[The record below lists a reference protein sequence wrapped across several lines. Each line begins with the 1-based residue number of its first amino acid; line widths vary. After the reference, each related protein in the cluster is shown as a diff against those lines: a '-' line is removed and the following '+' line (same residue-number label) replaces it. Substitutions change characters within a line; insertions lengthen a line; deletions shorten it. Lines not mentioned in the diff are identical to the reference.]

1 MCLYVT
7 SKKVRVAKEDMV
19 CYKVMMEHYGDKGA
33 WVSPYQGM
41 AYKEGC
47 AYELEKQLQLLDSKF
62 GNIKDYP
69 YIVEEGFHSFANLSD
84 ALLFR
89 NTCEVRYPT
98 VSRGD
103 GWHTYII
110 VKCIIPKGTT
120 YVEGLYVDNWDNKFH
135 SFCSEKIICEDEI
148 EIE

>member
-1 MCLYVT
+1 MCLEV
-7 SKKVRVAKEDMV
+7 KKPEIIVAKEDMV

-41 AYKEGC
+41 AYKEGR

-84 ALLFR
+84 ALQFLNVYEAR
-89 NTCEVRYPT
+89 CPWCMDA
-98 VSRGD
+98 SR
-103 GWHTYII
+103 HAYVI

-120 YVEGLYVDNWDNKFH
+120 YAEGLFFDWGNKFH
-135 SFCSEKIICEDEI
+135 SFCSEKIICEGKI
-148 EIE
+148 ENE